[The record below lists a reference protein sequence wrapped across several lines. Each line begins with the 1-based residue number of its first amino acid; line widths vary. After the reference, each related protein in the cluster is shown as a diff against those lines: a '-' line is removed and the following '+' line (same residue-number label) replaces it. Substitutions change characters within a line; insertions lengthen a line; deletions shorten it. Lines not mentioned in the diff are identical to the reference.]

1 MAALAEIAEL
11 VGGSPFTSALTSRA
25 TWFRRAPWCFA
36 NEMVP
41 VIAGQTVWGS
51 ALPEPNQVQVLE
63 QPNYFGRYERDR
75 PPGDNTVTVRRWG
88 KEMEDTANTIVDL
101 ATHVGSVETAR
112 NLAGALR
119 QIPGTWLPHGQPE
132 SPWFII
138 SLPAHPDRASADL
151 ASAGYQGC
159 AVTGAQFPEFHGGL
173 RIEVAW
179 PKSENDQIVRT
190 IRAAMNL

>member
-1 MAALAEIAEL
+1 
-11 VGGSPFTSALTSRA
+11 
-25 TWFRRAPWCFA
+25 
-36 NEMVP
+36 MVP
-41 VIAGQTVWGS
+41 VVAGQTVWSS
-51 ALPEPNQVQVLE
+51 ALTEPNHVQVLE
-63 QPNYFGRYERDR
+63 QPNYFGRYERGR
-75 PPGDNTVTVRRWG
+75 PPGDSTVTVRRWG

-138 SLPAHPDRASADL
+138 SLPAHPARASADL

-159 AVTGAQFPEFHGGL
+159 AVTGTRFPEFPGGL
-173 RIEVAW
+173 HIEVAW